1 MKFKKAYKILT
12 IVVLATTVV
21 IAIYIML
28 KGLGLADN
36 LDFGAGAYFYAD
48 IPNYNEE
55 IAPEDLKHNVP
66 KWVFYVLFF
75 AWGALM
81 YALWKRIDR
90 GREKKDSSPQN

>member
-81 YALWKRIDR
+81 FWLWKRIDR
-90 GREKKDSSPQN
+90 GPKNKD

>member
-1 MKFKKAYKILT
+1 MKYPKAYRILT
-12 IVVLATTVV
+12 IVVFATTVV

-36 LDFGAGAYFYAD
+36 LDFGAGAYYYAD

-55 IAPEDLKHNVP
+55 IAPNELQHKTP
-66 KWVFYVLFF
+66 KWIFYVLFF

-81 YALWKRIDR
+81 YWLCKRIDR
-90 GREKKDSSPQN
+90 GGTEK

>member
-1 MKFKKAYKILT
+1 MKLNKAYKILT
-12 IVVLATTVV
+12 IVVLTATVV

-28 KGLGLADN
+28 RGLGLANN

-66 KWVFYVLFF
+66 KWVFYLLFF
-75 AWGALM
+75 VWGAFM
-81 YALWKRIDR
+81 YWLWKRIDS
-90 GREKKDSSPQN
+90 GKNKKAKE